1 MVSTAR
7 YRKLL
12 ILPPSLLLPTQRR
25 LLRASLNLPHDQVK
39 VPRKVLQPVD
49 LPQEEIISRENQGLD
64 MTTTVVATVVDM
76 VGTVEEDMVVDV
88 IMV

>member
-1 MVSTAR
+1 
-7 YRKLL
+7 
-12 ILPPSLLLPTQRR
+12 
-25 LLRASLNLPHDQVK
+25 VK